1 MMEDFDPDIVC
12 STAVASQYPFINKI
26 AAYTKNKWRNK
37 LLIIGGPHTTL
48 NPDEVIN
55 GAFDILCIGEGEYPL
70 EELCTQLEN
79 NGNTYGI
86 PNLWIKIGKG
96 VIEKN
101 PTRPFLPNLDVLP
114 FPDREL
120 WKPWVDEKTATAEW
134 SVLLGRGCPYN
145 CTYCSNHVLK
155 KIAPGRYVRMRSPSN
170 IIQEISSI
178 HENYPESKRI
188 FFEVEAIALDKEWA
202 FELCRQI
209 EIYNSTIN
217 NSIAYACNFRV
228 SPQSIDENLFV
239 AMRKANI
246 KAINIGLESGSERVR
261 QKILKRGYSN
271 EDFLNVISLARKH
284 SFKIIIYNMI
294 GIPGETFDDHMETV
308 LLNRL
313 IQPDSLYTSIFFPY
327 PATELYDICIEQKLI
342 NKQVNTRLE
351 RKQSVLNLS
360 GFTKS
365 QIQNAYTWFSYRVY
379 KRHKSTLELLTQVI
393 KIKFRSNPA
402 TNFLFYRISR
412 LLQRIRN
419 LIAIRK
425 KSLKSILSRVH

>member
-1 MMEDFDPDIVC
+1 MKILFVYSLDEIYSILKPVLLWSQIPLGISYLSSVLKSHGHQTQAIVLGSNKIRISQQLLASMMEDFDPDIVC

-178 HENYPESKRI
+178 HENYPESKR
-188 FFEVEAIALDKEWA
+188 
-202 FELCRQI
+202 
-209 EIYNSTIN
+209 N
-217 NSIAYACNFRV
+217 
-228 SPQSIDENLFV
+228 
-239 AMRKANI
+239 
-246 KAINIGLESGSERVR
+246 G
-261 QKILKRGYSN
+261 
-271 EDFLNVISLARKH
+271 
-284 SFKIIIYNMI
+284 
-294 GIPGETFDDHMETV
+294 
-308 LLNRL
+308 
-313 IQPDSLYTSIFFPY
+313 
-327 PATELYDICIEQKLI
+327 
-342 NKQVNTRLE
+342 TRP
-351 RKQSVLNLS
+351 
-360 GFTKS
+360 
-365 QIQNAYTWFSYRVY
+365 Y
-379 KRHKSTLELLTQVI
+379 KR
-393 KIKFRSNPA
+393 
-402 TNFLFYRISR
+402 
-412 LLQRIRN
+412 
-419 LIAIRK
+419 
-425 KSLKSILSRVH
+425 